1 MAKGNEIFYC
11 HFFGIDEINVCIG
24 VKPVGTKSQVSPGK
38 NLIAPL
44 RINTIHK
51 WVARL
56 VTDDFIGSSVSF
68 QALLHKRCSI
78 LRNVEL
84 SVQEEGA

>member
-1 MAKGNEIFYC
+1 MYNCMYNTLYIVGFDKFDDCPAVDKRTKK
-11 HFFGIDEINVCIG
+11 VCLQIR
-24 VKPVGTKSQVSPGK
+24 TS
-38 NLIAPL
+38 
-44 RINTIHK
+44 TIHK

-78 LRNVEL
+78 PRNVEL